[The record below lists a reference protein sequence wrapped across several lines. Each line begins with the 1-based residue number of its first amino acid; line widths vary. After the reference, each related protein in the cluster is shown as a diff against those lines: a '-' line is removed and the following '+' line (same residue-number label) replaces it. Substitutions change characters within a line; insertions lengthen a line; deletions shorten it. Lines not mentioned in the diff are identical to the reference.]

1 MFRRLAAAGREAVR
15 TRQCPLTW
23 HFSAASHA
31 GARLLQVLYPD
42 TVASLLSLVHQHL
55 ADARHARHGL
65 QALGPLRALL
75 QLLGPHMCE
84 PATFRYAVH
93 IALQAMDKP

>member
-1 MFRRLAAAGREAVR
+1 MRLQEGN
-15 TRQCPLTW
+15 L
-23 HFSAASHA
+23 SAQGTVLLCGISLLHLM
-31 GARLLQVLYPD
+31 RVLELLQVLYPD

-93 IALQAMDKP
+93 IVLQAMDKQ